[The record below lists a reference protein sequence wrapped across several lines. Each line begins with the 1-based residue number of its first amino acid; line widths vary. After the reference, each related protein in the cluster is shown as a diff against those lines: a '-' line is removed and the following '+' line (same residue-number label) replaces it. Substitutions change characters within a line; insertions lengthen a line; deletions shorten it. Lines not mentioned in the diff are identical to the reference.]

1 MDIQER
7 LQNDLKAAMKA
18 REKVRVDVIRMA
30 RAALQKA
37 QLEAAKQQYDAA
49 AQEIQA
55 KFAHDSAARDAALA
69 AISADPHTPLS
80 ASAQEQVIAKEV
92 KMRQE
97 TMEIYRKAGRME
109 QVAEHEAEIQIL
121 AEYLP
126 KQLSSEDLRPQ
137 VAAFI
142 NELGL
147 QGPAAIGKVMP
158 LLMEKFKGQAD
169 GRILSQLARELLTK

>member
-1 MDIQER
+1 
-7 LQNDLKAAMKA
+7 
-18 REKVRVDVIRMA
+18 
-30 RAALQKA
+30 
-37 QLEAAKQQYDAA
+37 
-49 AQEIQA
+49 
-55 KFAHDSAARDAALA
+55 
-69 AISADPHTPLS
+69 
-80 ASAQEQVIAKEV
+80 
-92 KMRQE
+92 
-97 TMEIYRKAGRME
+97 MEIYRKAGRME
-109 QVAEHEAEIQIL
+109 QVAEHEAEIRIL